1 MSKVLVEESCL
12 QNIANAIRAKN
23 NKTDKYLPN
32 QMADAILAIDDGV
45 NIVSPDKWSFNLVQ
59 SDNQTISF
67 TPVSKLIYD
76 ASNKKYSSA
85 IGTDVKIEPY
95 TGYVPGTVKKS
106 ADTKTKV
113 YTITA
118 TPAEEIA
125 GMIENGYAKVYED
138 NTDFYSDEKYTT
150 RLYSLSGKI
159 LVAGMKETKM
169 DSTPQPL
176 YNNSKITGFKNTFV
190 TSVENAFLSS
200 CYNLTLVDLPN
211 LTSAGDSFLMY
222 CKSLT
227 SVSSP
232 NLTSAGDNVLYGC
245 SNLTLVDL
253 PNLTSAGGSFLYG
266 CESLTSVDLPN
277 LTSAGDSFLMYC
289 KSLTSVSSPN
299 LTSAGDSFLY
309 GCESL
314 TSVDLP
320 NLTSAGDSFLMYCKS
335 LTSVSSPNL
344 TSAGD
349 NVLYGC
355 SNLTLVDL
363 PNLTSAGD
371 SFLYGCSNLTLV
383 FLRSSVVC
391 KLGTSQ
397 TFPSKCSFYVP
408 ASIVDSY
415 KTDNVWKRVADRIKT
430 LESISLTKISI
441 SGLNKINIFY
451 DKNTTQNY
459 SIKYNDGVV
468 NPEQEG
474 VTWSITGNA
483 TITQNGVVT
492 LNNAKAGDKITITA
506 TSTYNNSISASLAVS
521 IISTNKEMNID
532 LNNGQWVDSG
542 TQVDGHTVYK
552 SNEGSYHISNGR
564 STCTINVMGYSSVTV
579 YARSYAESSYDYL
592 EVGPLDGTV
601 TRGASSNVLST
612 SGNQSS
618 TTYLSHTFTIEDKG
632 QHTFQILYSKDSSG
646 NNDDDRGYFY
656 IVAE

>member
-232 NLTSAGDNVLYGC
+232 NLTSAGDNV
-245 SNLTLVDL
+245 
-253 PNLTSAGGSFLYG
+253 
-266 CESLTSVDLPN
+266 
-277 LTSAGDSFLMYC
+277 
-289 KSLTSVSSPN
+289 
-299 LTSAGDSFLY
+299 
-309 GCESL
+309 
-314 TSVDLP
+314 
-320 NLTSAGDSFLMYCKS
+320 
-335 LTSVSSPNL
+335 
-344 TSAGD
+344 
-349 NVLYGC
+349 
-355 SNLTLVDL
+355 
-363 PNLTSAGD
+363 
-371 SFLYGCSNLTLV
+371 LYGCSNLTLV